1 MPTFTSVGPSG
12 RAGAAEG
19 GVAPSAVGGGEAAV
33 PGGAPVSAGGASVAA
48 QDGKANWARAMS
60 SSAVR
65 IAPARPFRR
74 PHASPL
80 LLSRHRSF
88 RPDAMIVG
96 SVTARPLPQG
106 IFFQRAEKFS
116 NEIANNKFR
125 DERDNLR

>member
-19 GVAPSAVGGGEAAV
+19 GEAPSVAG
-33 PGGAPVSAGGASVAA
+33 GGAPVPAGGASVAA
-48 QDGKANWARAMS
+48 QDGKANWARATI

-65 IAPARPFRR
+65 IAPASPFRR

-80 LLSRHRSF
+80 LRSRHRSF
-88 RPDAMIVG
+88 RPDSVIVG

-106 IFFQRAEKFS
+106 IFLQRAEKFL
-116 NEIANNKFR
+116 NEIVNNK
-125 DERDNLR
+125 LRNE